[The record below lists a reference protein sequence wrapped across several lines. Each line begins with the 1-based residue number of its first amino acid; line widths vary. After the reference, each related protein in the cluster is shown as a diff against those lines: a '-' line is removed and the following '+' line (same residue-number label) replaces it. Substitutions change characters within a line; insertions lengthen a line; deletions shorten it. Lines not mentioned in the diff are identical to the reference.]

1 MILSEEGIPPYM
13 DSILGRLSPK
23 RRIKREQYKKG
34 LNSKKAGKLFSV
46 AFYSY
51 ISGHILENLTL
62 IQFSLPQ

>member
-34 LNSKKAGKLFSV
+34 LNSKKSRKVILCGFLFVYKWPHIGKFN
-46 AFYSY
+46 FNT
-51 ISGHILENLTL
+51 I
-62 IQFSLPQ
+62 